1 MIAPGLDRGL
11 AFEGNLKNWVG
22 VLLKSNTSLGDE
34 NQKESS
40 KKDSS
45 VFNIED
51 MMAPIDDTF
60 DFLNVKTRQDD
71 VAKDMSQK
79 TLDTKGEKEITHE
92 LKKQS

>member
-22 VLLKSNTSLGDE
+22 VFLKSNTSLGDE